1 MKRNPYFYFVL
12 FTAKLIRLG
21 LRLLRRG
28 GTNLPGE
35 YAIILCKDFIGRM
48 PKPEKAVFITGT
60 NGKTTVSNMVED
72 IMEQCGMD
80 FFCNR
85 NGSNVYSGVAT
96 SLIANSTLLG
106 KPKKQLA
113 VLEMDERSSNLILP
127 YWKPSLMLCTNIFRD
142 SYKRNAHPE
151 FIVDILNRY
160 IPEGVRLVLNA
171 DDLMCAG
178 LKPQNPRAYFA
189 VDPQPFEQMDKPN
202 LVQDVRVCPQ
212 CGTMLQWG
220 FRRYHHIGRAFC
232 PECGFRSPEP
242 DYQVLSLDP
251 QAGTML
257 ARIKG
262 KEQRF
267 PLPNGNMI
275 NIYNTISAVA
285 LLSEFGL
292 PVEKIS
298 AAMGHLAVS
307 ASRYQEETVEGRRVV
322 LHLAKGQNPIACSRA
337 IQSAVEAP
345 GKKAVLLFLEDLIE
359 ARETVENISWLYD
372 VDFEFLRDPSVTQVI
387 TGGPRHWDLC
397 LRLLL
402 AGVEPEKLCHVPE
415 TDQAALTLKPEG
427 LDAVFILYDLHSV
440 ELAQRIKPQVEEILA
455 KGGRGI

>member
-1 MKRNPYFYFVL
+1 MKRNLYFYFVL

-35 YAIILCKDFIGRM
+35 YAMILCKDFTGRM
-48 PKPEKAVFITGT
+48 LKPEKTIFITGT

-72 IMEQCGMD
+72 IMDQCGME

-113 VLEMDERSSNLILP
+113 VLEMDERSANLILP
-127 YWKPSLMLCTNIFRD
+127 YWKPDLILCTNIFRD

-160 IPEGVRLVLNA
+160 IPDGTRLVLNA

-189 VDPQPFEQMDKPN
+189 VDPQPFEYMDRPN
-202 LVQDVRVCPQ
+202 LVQDVRICPQ
-212 CGTMLQWG
+212 CGTELRWS
-220 FRRYHHIGRAFC
+220 FRRYHHIGQAEC
-232 PECGFRSPEP
+232 PECGFRSPRP
-242 DYQVLSLDP
+242 DYRVCSLNQD
-251 QAGTML
+251 AGTML
-257 ARIKG
+257 VDVKG
-262 KEQRF
+262 KEQSF

-275 NIYNTISAVA
+275 NIYNTVSAIA

-292 PVEKIS
+292 PLEKIC
-298 AAMGHLAVS
+298 AAMDHLAVS
-307 ASRYQEETVEGRRVV
+307 ESRYQEETVEGCRVV

-337 IQSAVEAP
+337 IQNAVESP

-372 VDFEFLRDPSVTQVI
+372 VDFEFLQDPSVTQVI
-387 TGGPRHWDLC
+387 TGGPRHWDLY

-402 AGVEPEKLCHVPE
+402 AGIDPDKLFHGPE
-415 TDQAALTLKPEG
+415 TEKAALTLKPEG
-427 LDAVFILYDLHSV
+427 LDGIFVLYDLHSV
-440 ELAQRIKPQVEEILA
+440 DLAQRVKPQVEEILA
-455 KGGRGI
+455 KGGRGA